1 MPFTVLCPPTGSVWK
16 APIISSPKPKQA
28 SRKMPNPNP
37 RRLCTFRN
45 NPAVKISISNP
56 ITRKPIVWIQPMEV
70 SARELIESRT
80 KLYPGWAIA
89 AAMSSA
95 ISTSGPAI
103 PAAAKTPWISNGPR
117 ILRVAPS
124 LLSMTFPA
132 DVQRFYMLILPLLK
146 GIDNNK
152 QKNSLDL

>member
-1 MPFTVLCPPTGSVWK
+1 
-16 APIISSPKPKQA
+16 
-28 SRKMPNPNP
+28 
-37 RRLCTFRN
+37 
-45 NPAVKISISNP
+45 
-56 ITRKPIVWIQPMEV
+56 
-70 SARELIESRT
+70 
-80 KLYPGWAIA
+80 
-89 AAMSSA
+89 MSSA